1 MMTFSPE
8 KLAKWSEGQW
18 HNSSLLNVPLTGFC
32 IDTRKIEDGD
42 VFIAIS
48 TERRDGH
55 DFLNSAC
62 QNGAVAA
69 VVERFI
75 PDVAIPQLVVNNS
88 VDAFLAI
95 AHGHRMEFP
104 GIVIGITGSCGKTS
118 TKDTLALLL
127 GENLTC
133 KTHANLNNQLG
144 LSLTLL
150 KLDPSIHKYAVVE
163 VGISEAGEMGQ
174 LANTLVPD
182 IAILTVVG
190 SAHTEGIGGLEHV
203 ATEKAK
209 LLRAVR
215 NEGIALF
222 PSECLQYEAFRKP
235 LDNPLILYEI
245 RDEKFSKN
253 MLAFYWEFVPNA
265 PDKGQLTVRNE
276 LIGKQRFDLPDAAVG
291 QGTVRNI
298 AMSLGIS
305 LSVGVEPE
313 VLQKRILKWA
323 PSPMRGEL
331 RSFGEQTFYVDC
343 YNANPVSM
351 NEAIQTFTTRF
362 QEQPKLFVLGSMNEL
377 GDVALEQHIKIGK
390 TLQLAPEDRAV
401 LIGHHAEAY
410 RQGMIEAGIE
420 DSIITIASDLDEA
433 LPIVQAFQGAI
444 LLKGSRSYG
453 LERILEKA
461 AADIDEKNEE
471 RRLATAC

>member
-1 MMTFSPE
+1 MLTFSPE
-8 KLAKWSEGQW
+8 KLADWSEGQW
-18 HNSSLLNVPLTGFC
+18 HESYPPNISLTGFC
-32 IDTRKIEDGD
+32 IDTRKIQEGD
-42 VFIAIS
+42 VFIAIT

-55 DFLNSAC
+55 DFLNSAKES
-62 QNGAVAA
+62 GAAA
-69 VVERFI
+69 ALVERYI
-75 PDVAIPQLVVNNS
+75 PEVEIPQLVVNNT
-88 VDAFLAI
+88 VNAFLAI

-118 TKDTLALLL
+118 TKDALALLL
-127 GENLTC
+127 GHGQTC

-150 KLDPSIHKYAVVE
+150 KLDPTIHKYAVVE

-174 LANTLVPD
+174 LAKTLSPD

-190 SAHTEGIGGLEHV
+190 AAHTEGIGGLEHV
-203 ATEKAK
+203 ASEKAK

-215 NEGIALF
+215 DKGIALF
-222 PSECLQYEAFRKP
+222 PSECLQYQAFRKP

-245 RDEKFSKN
+245 RDEKISKN
-253 MLAFYWEFVPNA
+253 MLAFCWEFYPNA
-265 PDKGQLTVRNE
+265 SDKGQLTVRNE
-276 LIGKQRFDLPDAAVG
+276 LIGKHCFDLPDAALG

-305 LSVGVEPE
+305 LTVGVEPE
-313 VLQKRILKWA
+313 ALQNRLLKWK

-351 NEAIQTFTTRF
+351 NEAIQTFSTRF

-377 GDVALEQHIKIGK
+377 GDNALEQHIQTGK
-390 TLQLAPEDRAV
+390 TLQLASEDRAV
-401 LIGHHAEAY
+401 LIGCHAEAY
-410 RQGMIEAGIE
+410 RQGMIEAGADE
-420 DSIITIASDLDEA
+420 SSITITSDLDEA

-461 AADIDEKNEE
+461 ATDVDEKDEE